1 MANITPFPAIR
12 PPAEKA
18 AAISS
23 PPYDVMSRSE
33 AKEMAAENPLSFLL
47 VTRSEI
53 DLPRN
58 CDPYSRE
65 VYNKARENYDALKKN
80 APLIRDDTPAYYIY
94 TLEANDH
101 RQTGIAA
108 TVAVQDYRDNV
119 VLKHE
124 KTRQQ
129 KEDDRTNHI
138 LATGAQTGP
147 VFLTYRDRSAID
159 RIVSKTID
167 STSPIADFK
176 ACDGVRNTIWKVPA
190 TDTSELH
197 KEFIELPA
205 LYIADGHHRAASAAR
220 VATQI
225 ANQKGELEP
234 DDPAENFLAI
244 IFPSSQLR
252 VLPYNRVVKDLNGLT
267 SDFFLKKL
275 QEAGFVVEKTSAKQ
289 PAQPR
294 RICMYLK
301 NQWYMMRYKGDL
313 RGCSPAQ
320 ALDVA
325 ILQREVLEPILSISD
340 PRVDERIDFVG
351 GIRGPEALEK
361 RVDTGAAKVAFSMY
375 PTTVQQLMD
384 VSDAGEMM
392 PPKSTWF
399 EPKLR
404 DGLLIH
410 EIAD

>member
-23 PPYDVMSRSE
+23 PPYDVMSRTE
-33 AKEMAAENPLSFLL
+33 AENMAADNPLSFLHI
-47 VTRSEI
+47 TRSEI
-53 DLPRN
+53 DLPRD

-65 VYNKARENYDALKKN
+65 VYNKARENYDALKKT
-80 APLIRDDTPAYYIY
+80 APLIRDDAPAYYVY
-94 TLEANDH
+94 TLEVDGH

-124 KTRQQ
+124 KTRRQ
-129 KEDDRTNHI
+129 KEADRTNHI

-147 VFLTYRDRSAID
+147 IFLTYRDRATID
-159 RIVSKTID
+159 RIVEKTID
-167 STSPIADFK
+167 STAPVADFN
-176 ACDGVRNTIWKVPA
+176 ADDGVRNTVWKVPPG
-190 TDTSELH
+190 DTSELQQQ
-197 KEFIELPA
+197 FNDLPV

-225 ANQKGELEP
+225 ANQKGELEA
-234 DDPAENFLAI
+234 DDPAANFLAV

-252 VLPYNRVVKDLNGLT
+252 ILPYNRVVNDLNGLT
-267 SDFFLKKL
+267 PESFRAKL
-275 QEAGFVVEKTSAKQ
+275 REAGFTVEKTSAKQ
-289 PAQPR
+289 PSEPR
-294 RICMYLK
+294 RICMYLE
-301 NQWYMMRYKGDL
+301 NQWYMLRYKGDL
-313 RGCSPAQ
+313 TSCSPAK

-325 ILQREVLEPILSISD
+325 VLQREVLEPILSISD
-340 PRVDERIDFVG
+340 PRVNERIDFVG

-361 RVDTGAAKVAFSMY
+361 RVNTGEAEVAFSMY

-384 VSDAGEMM
+384 VSDANEMM